1 MVHPRIPQEI
11 CFNRILGDLHLHA
24 KEFCTITKQLL
35 TQQEIAKSNCSKT
48 SYFVGLYVVDSF
60 GVSYWSFIQNKQSQ
74 NKVFFWGWR
83 MSASF
88 IWNLF
93 PSSITYNCPIL
104 VLITVRLSE
113 VLSLLPSSS
122 QQILLEFLFFQ
133 NNNAWLFLIVGN
145 VLIMTIGK
153 NVCNLIFLPKPS
165 WQCVRLSWFFW
176 IERL

>member
-35 TQQEIAKSNCSKT
+35 TQQEIVKSNCSQT
-48 SYFVGLYVVDSF
+48 SYFVGLYVVNSF

-74 NKVFFWGWR
+74 NKVFSWGWR

-88 IWNLF
+88 LWNLF
-93 PSSITYNCPIL
+93 LSSITYNCPIL

-122 QQILLEFLFFQ
+122 QQILLQFLLY
-133 NNNAWLFLIVGN
+133 NDNA
-145 VLIMTIGK
+145 
-153 NVCNLIFLPKPS
+153 
-165 WQCVRLSWFFW
+165 
-176 IERL
+176 